1 MSGDLVL
8 NLDMWPQKMT
18 ANVSFPHGDRFEGG
32 KFISKRGGRVLEKN
46 WQVLSSV
53 WFVFFLSVTHMK
65 KSFF

>member
-32 KFISKRGGRVLEKN
+32 KFISKRGGYR
-46 WQVLSSV
+46 
-53 WFVFFLSVTHMK
+53 K
-65 KSFF
+65 KTGKFYPLFGSFFSLV